1 MSNDRTY
8 TARQFRKVLDDVYGT
23 GPDVTDWELAG
34 LAAPDFNV
42 KRLTVYRWL
51 IGQRPII
58 GTAAA
63 ATYLLSTRPK

>member
-1 MSNDRTY
+1 MTDDRTY
-8 TARQFRKVLDDVYGT
+8 TAKEFRKVLVEMYGT
-23 GPDVTDWELAG
+23 SPDVTNWELSG

-51 IGQRPII
+51 EGHRPII